1 MISWIKRIVVIAV
14 IAFLAAACTPQEL
27 KAWYSDHGI
36 DASHMTDAELTAQA
50 SAVTDYLNHQLALHQ
65 YDYAVSDASLARL
78 RQCEATGNYG
88 AVSAGGAYRGAYQF
102 SQQTWNGVADSA
114 FAGDYSGW
122 DPATSP
128 DYVQDS
134 FARALFL
141 QRGRAPWPVC
151 GAHL

>member
-1 MISWIKRIVVIAV
+1 MSSWIKRIVVIAM
-14 IAFLAAACTPQEL
+14 IALLAAACTPQEL
-27 KAWYSDHGI
+27 KAWYDQHGI
-36 DASHMTDAELTAQA
+36 DTSHMTEADLATQA
-50 SAVTDYLNHQLALHQ
+50 AAVTDYMNHQIVLHQ
-65 YDYAVSDASLARL
+65 YDYALPDASLARL

-88 AVSAGGAYRGAYQF
+88 AVSPGGAYRGAYQF
-102 SQQTWNGVADSA
+102 SQQTWNGVAASA

-128 DYVQDS
+128 DYVQDA

-151 GAHL
+151 GAGL